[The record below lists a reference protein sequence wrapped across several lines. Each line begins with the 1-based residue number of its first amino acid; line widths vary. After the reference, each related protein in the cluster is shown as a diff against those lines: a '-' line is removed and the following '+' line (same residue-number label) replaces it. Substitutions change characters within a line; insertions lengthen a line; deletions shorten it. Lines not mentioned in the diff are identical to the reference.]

1 MILQYCSPVFLSAP
15 LTSQYCLNLKGKI
28 IEIYKNKKVLN
39 LRNNNNNNNNNNA
52 LNSTTII
59 IIIIII
65 IIIY

>member
-39 LRNNNNNNNNNNA
+39 LRNNNNNNNA